1 MSRRVGGALQRSTFW
16 AALRSGGVPGCEGR
30 RPECHSAMRPCRG
43 RPTAM
48 TFSFAQSFRCRHASQ
63 RASMPGNLSRP
74 TGPPCLGQAVLRRG
88 ASLLVAWASAGGVLQ
103 AFHGKPGIRGRA
115 SGSEGGPISHASPAL
130 GSPTRRRWVCLGAVA
145 GSPGRP
151 WRACWPWGF
160 SPHDEGALGRWR
172 GRGMAWRSIAKAV
185 VSAQEIEGG
194 MFIVNQGGILR
205 GGVAKR
211 MRANQGELRASN
223 RGQDTRP
230 EHAGHGHE
238 LGHEP
243 ARKPPS
249 GRPPGGTKTSQKCP
263 LPGASGTMRLP
274 KNQAKP
280 GPPVAQ
286 LALHAA
292 PICPINRQISP
303 EKARKTI

>member
-1 MSRRVGGALQRSTFW
+1 MPA
-16 AALRSGGVPGCEGR
+16 SGP
-30 RPECHSAMRPCRG
+30 
-43 RPTAM
+43 
-48 TFSFAQSFRCRHASQ
+48 RCRAIFRGQ
-63 RASMPGNLSRP
+63 RGLHVLAKPSCVAGQAFSS
-74 TGPPCLGQAVLRRG
+74 LGQARG
-88 ASLLVAWASAGGVLQ
+88 VSCKHSMGS
-103 AFHGKPGIRGRA
+103 RA
-115 SGSEGGPISHASPAL
+115 VWGERAAARDGPSVMRA
-130 GSPTRRRWVCLGAVA
+130 RRWALRLGGG
-145 GSPGRP
+145 GSVWAWSRGHQKRP

-205 GGVAKR
+205 GGWAKR
-211 MRANQGELRASN
+211 MSPNLRANQGELRATN

-238 LGHEP
+238 PGHEP

-249 GRPPGGTKTSQKCP
+249 GRPPGGTETSQKHP

>member
-1 MSRRVGGALQRSTFW
+1 MPA
-16 AALRSGGVPGCEGR
+16 SG
-30 RPECHSAMRPCRG
+30 H
-43 RPTAM
+43 
-48 TFSFAQSFRCRHASQ
+48 RCRAIFRGQ
-63 RASMPGNLSRP
+63 RGHHVLAKPSCVAGQAFSS
-74 TGPPCLGQAVLRRG
+74 LGQARG
-88 ASLLVAWASAGGVLQ
+88 VSCKHSMGS
-103 AFHGKPGIRGRA
+103 RA
-115 SGSEGGPISHASPAL
+115 SGGERAAAREGPSVMRARRWAL
-130 GSPTRRRWVCLGAVA
+130 PRRRWVCLGAVA

-211 MRANQGELRASN
+211 MRPNLRANQGELRASN

-230 EHAGHGHE
+230 EHAGQGHE

-249 GRPPGGTKTSQKCP
+249 GRPPGGTKTSQKCH